1 MFRASFQV
9 AWPLGPLDFRLAF
22 DHFKQ
27 WIDLRDLDKETRV
40 LDHQIPESID
50 GYIPLLVIIT
60 INSSIYICIYIFP
73 EGTLL
78 QIKSFLQMMVFPFN

>member
-1 MFRASFQV
+1 MALCLKKTMIRSFLQVVFRASFQV

-60 INSSIYICIYIFP
+60 INSSRVHCY
-73 EGTLL
+73 
-78 QIKSFLQMMVFPFN
+78 K